1 MNKKELN
8 DFIKSLYRY
17 NKPIIK
23 GRYGKMGCKTTQ
35 YSYKKKVIDVTEDD
49 KRIRCVIVWND
60 TLNASR
66 RDAKQVYSIEEL
78 KERLGL

>member
-1 MNKKELN
+1 MDKKEIN
-8 DFIKSLYRY
+8 EFIKSLYRY

-23 GRYGKMGCKTTQ
+23 GQYEKLGCKVTQ

-49 KRIRCVIVWND
+49 KRVKCVIVWND
-60 TLNASR
+60 TLNTFR

-78 KERLGL
+78 KKRLGL